1 MESTPQLYRT
11 LVSVL
16 SCHKNWLDLRHLK
29 TLGWMMTGLILS
41 REISLGAW
49 ALYVH
54 SRAQYV
60 ASSIRRFRRFLD
72 NDRIDVPRLYAPLLH
87 QALQGWDHGTVFVAL
102 DTSMLWNTYCI
113 VRLSLIYRGRA
124 IPIVWKVLEH
134 GSATIAYQ
142 YYYTL
147 LDQAAQV
154 LFPFHCRVV
163 FLADRGFADTQLM
176 GHLQS
181 LGWHFRIRIKDNFW
195 LYDGKGILPR
205 KTGSFRL
212 RAGHPRFWHQVEI
225 TQARFGPLHLAMGR
239 PLDSNERWMVISDE
253 PTSLETFR
261 EYGLRFDIEENFLD
275 DKSNGFQLEA
285 SCIRSAP
292 ALERLCLVLAVATLY
307 LVSQGTHIVET
318 GQRRR
323 VDAHWFRGSSYLKIG
338 WNWVRRAMSRNDKT
352 LLNHLAL
359 SPQPDPEPAM
369 ASRKQHDKRTQP
381 RFYGEVR
388 EAA

>member
-1 MESTPQLYRT
+1 MESTPLLYRT

-16 SCHKNWLDLRHLK
+16 NCHTNWLDLRHVK

-41 REISLGAW
+41 REIGLGAW

-54 SRAQYV
+54 SRAHYV
-60 ASSIRRFRRFLD
+60 ASTIRRFRRFLD

-87 QALQGWDHGTVFVAL
+87 QALQGWDRGTIYVAL

-124 IPIVWKVLEH
+124 IPLVWLVLEH

-142 YYYTL
+142 DYHTL

-154 LFPFHCRVV
+154 LFPFHCKIV

-195 LYDGKGILPR
+195 LYEGKGALPR

-212 RAGHPRFWHQVEI
+212 REGHPRFWHQVHI
-225 TQARFGPLHLAMGR
+225 TKERFGPLHLAMGR
-239 PLDSNERWMVISDE
+239 PLNSKERWMVISDE
-253 PTSLETFR
+253 PTLSL
-261 EYGLRFDIEENFLD
+261 I
-275 DKSNGFQLEA
+275 
-285 SCIRSAP
+285 
-292 ALERLCLVLAVATLY
+292 
-307 LVSQGTHIVET
+307 HI
-318 GQRRR
+318 
-323 VDAHWFRGSSYLKIG
+323 S
-338 WNWVRRAMSRNDKT
+338 
-352 LLNHLAL
+352 
-359 SPQPDPEPAM
+359 EPT
-369 ASRKQHDKRTQP
+369 RP
-381 RFYGEVR
+381 Y
-388 EAA
+388 